1 MMESRIG
8 PAAPRILGNQQGAET
23 QSVGGVSQSSE
34 QELRDLQREADLHG
48 L

>member
-8 PAAPRILGNQQGAET
+8 PAAQRIVGNRQGAET

-34 QELRDLQREADLHG
+34 QELRDLLREADLHD